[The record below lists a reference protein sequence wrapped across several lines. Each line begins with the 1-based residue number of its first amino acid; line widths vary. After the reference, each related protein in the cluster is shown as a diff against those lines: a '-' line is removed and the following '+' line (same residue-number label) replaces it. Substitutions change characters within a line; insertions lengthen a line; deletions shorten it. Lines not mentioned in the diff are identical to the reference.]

1 MTIRDKALQVVLSVQ
16 VMSRLN
22 MEWGFNSSVQI
33 IVPSMDSVQSFG
45 IVVTSETFLGFQE
58 RKMEVFAKQY
68 FI

>member
-1 MTIRDKALQVVLSVQ
+1 
-16 VMSRLN
+16 MSRLN

-45 IVVTSETFLGFQE
+45 IVVASETFLGFQE